1 MLCDRFVDSSRAY
14 QGGGGGITDADLLTL
29 HGFGSM
35 GLLPDRTFLLT
46 VSADEAAR
54 RLTERGGS
62 DRMGNKPAD
71 YQTRLA
77 ARFVEMAKAEP
88 ARWRIVDAD
97 AAAMMI
103 GHQDAEK
110 AFLEAWQGGRLHHAW
125 LLAGPQGMG
134 KGLFAERVA
143 RFLVT
148 HGRGGDGQSVT
159 LDDRGDDAAARLVD
173 AGNHPE
179 ILRLARQP
187 KDKAKE
193 LARNITIEQV
203 RQMIRRLHLSLS
215 LGEWRVII
223 VDAVDDLETD
233 GANALLKTLEEP
245 PAKTLFLLV
254 SHSPG
259 RLLPTIRSRC
269 RTLRF
274 QPVERDVM
282 TPWLHELRPML
293 EMAEVRAIVA
303 ASGGVPG
310 KALALIDSDVAVME
324 KKLLAI
330 ATSGDPEN
338 RLREALAREVGGTS
352 NRARLE
358 LVIDIVPGLLAR
370 LARERPVTEIA
381 PILAQWDRVQ
391 RTVRDAIR
399 GSYDGAMVGFE
410 IGNCLAELAPRTK

>member
-1 MLCDRFVDSSRAY
+1 
-14 QGGGGGITDADLLTL
+14 
-29 HGFGSM
+29 
-35 GLLPDRTFLLT
+35 
-46 VSADEAAR
+46 
-54 RLTERGGS
+54 
-62 DRMGNKPAD
+62 
-71 YQTRLA
+71 
-77 ARFVEMAKAEP
+77 
-88 ARWRIVDAD
+88 
-97 AAAMMI
+97 MI
-103 GHQDAEK
+103 GHQDAES
-110 AFLEAWQGGRLHHAW
+110 AFVEAWAAGRLHHAW

-134 KGLFAERVA
+134 KGAFAERVA

-148 HGRGGDGQSVT
+148 HGSGGDGVPVS
-159 LDDRGDDAAARLVD
+159 LDDSGDTAAARLVD

-179 ILRLARQP
+179 ILSLTRQP
-187 KDKAKE
+187 KDKGKE
-193 LARNITIEQV
+193 LARNITIDQV
-203 RQMIRRLHLSLS
+203 RGIIRRLHLSLS

-245 PAKTLFLLV
+245 PARTLFLLI

-269 RTLRF
+269 RMLRF
-274 QPVERDVM
+274 QPVAHDVM
-282 TPWLHELRPML
+282 TSWLHELRPML

-310 KALALIDSDVAVME
+310 KAIALIDSDVAAME

-330 ATSGDPEN
+330 AASGDPGN
-338 RLREALAREVGGTS
+338 RLREALAREVSGTS

-370 LARERPVTEIA
+370 LARERPVAEIA
-381 PILAQWDRVQ
+381 PVLAQWDRIQ

-410 IGNCLAELAPRTK
+410 IGNCLAELAPKVAAAR

>member
-1 MLCDRFVDSSRAY
+1 
-14 QGGGGGITDADLLTL
+14 
-29 HGFGSM
+29 
-35 GLLPDRTFLLT
+35 
-46 VSADEAAR
+46 
-54 RLTERGGS
+54 
-62 DRMGNKPAD
+62 
-71 YQTRLA
+71 
-77 ARFVEMAKAEP
+77 
-88 ARWRIVDAD
+88 
-97 AAAMMI
+97 MI
-103 GHQDAEK
+103 GHEGAER
-110 AFLEAWQGGRLHHAW
+110 AFLESWQGGRLHHAW

-134 KGLFAERVA
+134 KGAFAERVA

-148 HGRGGDGQSVT
+148 HGIGGDMPQAG
-159 LDDRGDDAAARLVD
+159 LDDPGDGAAGRLVD

-215 LGEWRVII
+215 LGDWRVII
-223 VDAVDDLETD
+223 IDAVDDLETD

-245 PAKTLFLLV
+245 PAKTLFPLV

-274 QPVERDVM
+274 QPVDNDVM
-282 TPWLHELRPML
+282 TAWLHEMRPMIDVTEL
-293 EMAEVRAIVA
+293 RAIVA

-310 KALALIDSDVAVME
+310 KALALIDSDVAAME
-324 KKLLAI
+324 KRLLAI
-330 ATSGDPEN
+330 ANSGDPEN
-338 RLREALAREVGGTS
+338 RLREALARDVGGTS

-370 LARERPVTEIA
+370 LARERPVEEIA

-391 RTVRDAIR
+391 RTVRDAVR

-410 IGNCLAELAPRTK
+410 IGNCLAELAPRHGQGAR

>member
-1 MLCDRFVDSSRAY
+1 
-14 QGGGGGITDADLLTL
+14 
-29 HGFGSM
+29 
-35 GLLPDRTFLLT
+35 
-46 VSADEAAR
+46 
-54 RLTERGGS
+54 
-62 DRMGNKPAD
+62 
-71 YQTRLA
+71 
-77 ARFVEMAKAEP
+77 
-88 ARWRIVDAD
+88 
-97 AAAMMI
+97 MI
-103 GHQDAEK
+103 GHQDAES
-110 AFLEAWQGGRLHHAW
+110 AFVEAWAAGRLHHAW

-134 KGLFAERVA
+134 KGAFAERVA

-148 HGRGGDGQSVT
+148 HGRRGDGVPVP
-159 LDDRGDDAAARLVD
+159 LDDPGDSAAGRLVD

-179 ILRLARQP
+179 ILSLTRQP
-187 KDKAKE
+187 KEKSKE
-193 LARNITIEQV
+193 LARNITIDQV
-203 RQMIRRLHLSLS
+203 RGIIRRLHLSLS

-245 PAKTLFLLV
+245 PARTLFLLI

-274 QPVERDVM
+274 QPVAHDVM
-282 TPWLHELRPML
+282 TSWLHELRPML
-293 EMAEVRAIVA
+293 EMSEVRAIVA

-310 KALALIDSDVAVME
+310 KAIALIDSDVAAME

-330 ATSGDPEN
+330 AASGDPGN
-338 RLREALAREVGGTS
+338 RLREALAREVSGTS

-370 LARERPVTEIA
+370 LARERPVAEIA
-381 PILAQWDRVQ
+381 PVLAQWDRIQ

-410 IGNCLAELAPRTK
+410 IGNCLAELAPKAAAAR

>member
-1 MLCDRFVDSSRAY
+1 
-14 QGGGGGITDADLLTL
+14 
-29 HGFGSM
+29 
-35 GLLPDRTFLLT
+35 
-46 VSADEAAR
+46 
-54 RLTERGGS
+54 
-62 DRMGNKPAD
+62 
-71 YQTRLA
+71 
-77 ARFVEMAKAEP
+77 
-88 ARWRIVDAD
+88 
-97 AAAMMI
+97 MI
-103 GHQDAEK
+103 GHADAEQ

-134 KGLFAERVA
+134 KGSFAARAA

-148 HGRGGDGQSVT
+148 HGRGGEGEAVN
-159 LDDRGDDAAARLVD
+159 LDDPGDAAAAKLVE

-179 ILRLARQP
+179 IIHLARQI
-187 KDKAKE
+187 KDKGKE
-193 LARNITIEQV
+193 LARNITIDQV
-203 RQMIRRLHLSLS
+203 RGVIRRLHLSLS
-215 LGEWRVII
+215 LGDWRVII

-269 RTLRF
+269 RILRF

-282 TPWLHELRPML
+282 ASWLHEQRPML
-293 EMAEVRAIVA
+293 DAAEVRAVA
-303 ASGGVPG
+303 GASGGVPG
-310 KALALIDSDVAVME
+310 KALSLIDSDVAAME

-330 ATSGDPEN
+330 ATSGDPGN

-370 LARERPVTEIA
+370 IARERPIAEIA
-381 PILAQWDRVQ
+381 PVLAQWDQVQ
-391 RTVRDAIR
+391 RTMRDAIR
-399 GSYDGAMVGFE
+399 GSYDGAMIGFA
-410 IGNCLAELAPRTK
+410 IGNCLADLAPRGRQATR

>member
-1 MLCDRFVDSSRAY
+1 
-14 QGGGGGITDADLLTL
+14 
-29 HGFGSM
+29 
-35 GLLPDRTFLLT
+35 
-46 VSADEAAR
+46 
-54 RLTERGGS
+54 
-62 DRMGNKPAD
+62 
-71 YQTRLA
+71 
-77 ARFVEMAKAEP
+77 MAT
-88 ARWRIVDAD
+88 
-97 AAAMMI
+97 MI
-103 GHQDAEK
+103 GHQEAEK
-110 AFLEAWQGGRLHHAW
+110 AFLEAWQGGRVHHAW

-134 KGLFAERVA
+134 KGAFAERIA

-148 HGRGGDGQSVT
+148 HGRSGEGKAPPL

-203 RQMIRRLHLSLS
+203 RQMIRRLHLARS
-215 LGEWRVII
+215 LGVGRVII
-223 VDAVDDLETD
+223 VEAVDDLETD

-269 RTLRF
+269 RALRC
-274 QPVERDVM
+274 QPVARDVM
-282 TPWLHELRPML
+282 TSWLHDLRPMI
-293 EMAEVRAIVA
+293 EMEEVRAIVA

-330 ATSGDPEN
+330 AAGGDPEN

-358 LVIDIVPGLLAR
+358 LVIDIVPGLLSR
-370 LARERPVTEIA
+370 IARERPVDQIA
-381 PILAQWDRVQ
+381 SVLAQWDRVQ

-410 IGNCLAELAPRTK
+410 IGNCLAELAPRQDKATR

>member
-1 MLCDRFVDSSRAY
+1 MI
-14 QGGGGGITDADLLTL
+14 G
-29 HGFGSM
+29 H
-35 GLLPDRTFLLT
+35 
-46 VSADEAAR
+46 DEAAR
-54 RLTERGGS
+54 
-62 DRMGNKPAD
+62 
-71 YQTRLA
+71 
-77 ARFVEMAKAEP
+77 
-88 ARWRIVDAD
+88 
-97 AAAMMI
+97 
-103 GHQDAEK
+103 

-134 KGLFAERVA
+134 KGAFAARVA

-148 HGRGGDGQSVT
+148 HGRGGEGRTVS
-159 LDDRGDDAAARLVD
+159 LDDAGDPAAGKLVE

-179 ILRLARQP
+179 IIHLTRQA
-187 KDKAKE
+187 KDKSKD
-193 LARNITIEQV
+193 LARNITIDQV
-203 RQMIRRLHLSLS
+203 RGVIRRLHLSLS

-245 PAKTLFLLV
+245 PARTLFLLV

-269 RTLRF
+269 RLLRF
-274 QPVERDVM
+274 QPVEHDVM
-282 TPWLHELRPML
+282 AAWLHEQRPIL
-293 EMAEVRAIVA
+293 DMAEVRAIAGA
-303 ASGGVPG
+303 AGGVPG
-310 KALALIDSDVAVME
+310 KALALIDSDVAAME

-330 ATSGDPEN
+330 ATSGDPGN

-370 LARERPVTEIA
+370 LARERPVAEIA
-381 PILAQWDRVQ
+381 PVLAQWDRVQ

-410 IGNCLAELAPRTK
+410 IGNCLAELAPRERQAAR

>member
-1 MLCDRFVDSSRAY
+1 
-14 QGGGGGITDADLLTL
+14 
-29 HGFGSM
+29 
-35 GLLPDRTFLLT
+35 
-46 VSADEAAR
+46 
-54 RLTERGGS
+54 
-62 DRMGNKPAD
+62 
-71 YQTRLA
+71 
-77 ARFVEMAKAEP
+77 
-88 ARWRIVDAD
+88 
-97 AAAMMI
+97 MI
-103 GHQDAEK
+103 GHEEAES
-110 AFLEAWQGGRLHHAW
+110 AFVEAWAAGRLHHAW

-134 KGLFAERVA
+134 KGTFAERVA

-148 HGRGGDGQSVT
+148 HGSGGDGVPVA
-159 LDDRGDDAAARLVD
+159 LDDPGDTAAARLVE

-179 ILRLARQP
+179 ILSLTRQP
-187 KDKAKE
+187 KDKGKD
-193 LARNITIEQV
+193 LARNITIDQV
-203 RQMIRRLHLSLS
+203 RGIIRRLHLSLS

-245 PAKTLFLLV
+245 PARTLFLLI

-274 QPVERDVM
+274 QPVAHDVM
-282 TPWLHELRPML
+282 TSWLHELRPML

-310 KALALIDSDVAVME
+310 KAIALIDSDVAAME

-330 ATSGDPEN
+330 AASGDPGN
-338 RLREALAREVGGTS
+338 RLREALAREVAGTS
-352 NRARLE
+352 NRVRLE

-370 LARERPVTEIA
+370 LARERPVAEIA
-381 PILAQWDRVQ
+381 PVLAQWDRVQ

-410 IGNCLAELAPRTK
+410 IGNCLAELAPKVAAAR